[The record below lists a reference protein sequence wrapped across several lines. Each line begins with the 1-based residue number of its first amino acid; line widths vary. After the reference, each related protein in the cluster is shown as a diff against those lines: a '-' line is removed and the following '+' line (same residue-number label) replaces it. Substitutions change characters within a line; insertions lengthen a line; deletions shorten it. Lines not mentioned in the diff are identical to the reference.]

1 MSEVIYQQD
10 ITETE
15 CAECGEK
22 KPLKY
27 VNPNDLEMTACS
39 SCYQDFVPRE
49 KSKYVKIEDLPKRKT
64 SIADILTFDDGEDE
78 DDEDFQLDADDDSVK
93 SER

>member
-49 KSKYVKIEDLPKRKT
+49 KSKYVKIEDLPKRRLRLLTSLRLMMAKMKT
-64 SIADILTFDDGEDE
+64 TKTFSLT
-78 DDEDFQLDADDDSVK
+78 QTTI
-93 SER
+93 R